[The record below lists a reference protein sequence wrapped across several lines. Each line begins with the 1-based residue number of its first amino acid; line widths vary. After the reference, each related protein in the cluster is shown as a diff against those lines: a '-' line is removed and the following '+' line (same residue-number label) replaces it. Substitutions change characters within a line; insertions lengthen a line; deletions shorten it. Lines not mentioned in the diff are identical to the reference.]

1 MLIKHGK
8 YKIVLKPAAV
18 ILMAMVLAYLARS
31 LVVSGFLAM
40 TSAFSAHRA
49 VNDPLENRQ
58 FEPPYIPAPA
68 PVPHQ
73 VAMVT
78 GEVSNSWEDRSRW
91 NDVSVEYAPSSTN
104 PHGGTTSQKVV
115 VKEVKAGGVMFCQ
128 GVRTE
133 PGKTYEASVWLRSEQ
148 PSTVTVGIR
157 RLRAT
162 AYLLSTDAQVTDKWQ
177 RVAVHVP
184 VQEDPLVYFM
194 LEIKQPGIIYIDDA
208 AFTPMAE

>member
-8 YKIVLKPAAV
+8 YRIVLKPAAV
-18 ILMAMVLAYLARS
+18 ILVAMAMAYLCRS
-31 LVVSGFLAM
+31 LVVSGFVAL
-40 TSAFSAHRA
+40 TSTVMAHRI
-49 VNDPLENRQ
+49 VNDPLVNRE
-58 FEPPYIPAPA
+58 FEPPYVPTASPI
-68 PVPHQ
+68 PHQ
-73 VAMVT
+73 VATVA
-78 GEVSNSWEDRSRW
+78 GQIGNGWEDRSRW
-91 NDVSVEYAPSSTN
+91 NDVVVEYAPSTTQ
-104 PHGGTTSQKVV
+104 PHGGGTCQKVV
-115 VKEVKAGGVMFCQ
+115 VKDVHTGGAMFCQ

-133 PGKTYEASVWLRSEQ
+133 PGKTYEASVWLRAEQ
-148 PSTVTVGIR
+148 PATVTVGVR